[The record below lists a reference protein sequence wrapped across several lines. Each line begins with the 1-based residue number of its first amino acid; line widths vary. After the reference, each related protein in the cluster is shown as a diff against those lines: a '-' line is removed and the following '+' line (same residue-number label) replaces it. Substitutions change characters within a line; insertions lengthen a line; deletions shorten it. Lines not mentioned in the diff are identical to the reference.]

1 MPRRSLKSILSKE
14 DLQRLYHEEGKTMKL
29 IGDIYGF
36 GSSAVSNLLSTYNLP
51 KRTSHDYID
60 KIKDVLTK
68 EKMFELYVKQ
78 ELTSYQIAEMYNTSS
93 SYVSKL
99 RKEYGINSLRIPF
112 RQKLSKVE
120 LIKLYIEQLLSAKEI
135 ASLYNV
141 TSSTV
146 LFLINE
152 YNIKK
157 GVNQKRF

>member
-1 MPRRSLKSILSKE
+1 
-14 DLQRLYHEEGKTMKL
+14 MKQ

-36 GSSAVSNLLSTYNLP
+36 GCSAVSNLLSTYNLP

-60 KIKDVLTK
+60 QIQDVLTK

-78 ELTSYQIAEMYNTSS
+78 ELTSS

-157 GVNQKRF
+157 RSKSEAFLLVTK